1 MEKQKMTAKKKA
13 KLSVI
18 IGIIAGLI
26 VGLIPNAL
34 AMDADVWQAELLVF
48 FVIYPPIFIL
58 YSFGYVF
65 GWTRT
70 KRWTAA
76 VLGVSADI
84 LFFSLLMEIIHKRG
98 LAGGITISLFLISFV
113 VGLAWIPGV
122 FQGIIELY
130 RERKLVTVQ

>member
-34 AMDADVWQAELLVF
+34 AMDVDVWQAELLVF

-58 YSFGYVF
+58 YSFF
-65 GWTRT
+65 
-70 KRWTAA
+70 
-76 VLGVSADI
+76 
-84 LFFSLLMEIIHKRG
+84 LLY
-98 LAGGITISLFLISFV
+98 LIKIF
-113 VGLAWIPGV
+113 I
-122 FQGIIELY
+122 
-130 RERKLVTVQ
+130 